1 MTLNI
6 GQEVARLQKM
16 APKELR
22 ARYEEVFGEPI
33 RTGNKAYLVKRIA
46 WRLQA
51 DAEGDLT
58 ERARRIRRRAKE
70 LAHDSDIRVSPP
82 KSPIATIGPKP
93 KTVTKP
99 AGFHDDDRLPMVG
112 QVITRPIY
120 KGREIVVTVKENGFE
135 YDGETY
141 RSLSAVAKAVTGT
154 HCNGFAF
161 FNLNKNRN
169 AK

>member
-6 GQEVARLQKM
+6 GREIARLQRM

-22 ARYEEVFGEPI
+22 ARYEEIFGEPI

-51 DAEGDLT
+51 DAEGNLT
-58 ERARRIRRRAKE
+58 ERARRRAEE
-70 LAHDSDIRVSPP
+70 LANDSDIRVSPP

-93 KTVTKP
+93 KTVTKV

-112 QVITRPIY
+112 QVITRHY
-120 KGREIVVTVKENGFE
+120 KGQIIEVTITHDGFE

-141 RSLSAVAKAVTGT
+141 RSLSAVAKVITGT

-161 FNLNKNRN
+161 FNLKKNRN